1 MREFMEVSNREK
13 REREK
18 KEDKKKEKKIMLRV
32 SLLDE
37 SATNGKEIH

>member
-1 MREFMEVSNREK
+1 MEVSNGEK
-13 REREK
+13 REKGK
-18 KEDKKKEKKIMLRV
+18 KRRIKRKKKIMLRV